1 MKTLAFI
8 IIVAAADLAWPAA
21 AQDVLTERPS
31 IVVIGN
37 GGAEAPPD
45 KFAINIA
52 VEGRG
57 ETRVDALRTFS
68 EAQARLL
75 EALPQMQG
83 LTDVRMTTG
92 DISVQPR
99 HEPNCGVGEYDRDT
113 SDCPVIG
120 YSVTSDL
127 TFRGSP
133 AERAGDAISMASEI
147 GASSATL
154 NGYAL
159 TDIQALQDAAN
170 RAAFVDA
177 ERQAQM
183 LAEAS
188 GRRIVRILRIQDPSA
203 ATRQS
208 GSVDDVIV
216 TGARR
221 SLPTVSIAVAP
232 EPVRTTARVTVVF
245 EIE

>member
-1 MKTLAFI
+1 MKTLACIAF
-8 IIVAAADLAWPAA
+8 AAAALAWPAA
-21 AQDVLTERPS
+21 AQDNLTERPS

-45 KFAINIA
+45 KFMISIA

-75 EALPQMQG
+75 EALPQLQG

-99 HEPNCGVGEYDRDT
+99 HEPSCGVGEYDRDT

-120 YSVTSDL
+120 YSVTSEL

-147 GASSATL
+147 GATSATL

-170 RAAFVDA
+170 RAAFLDA

-203 ATRQS
+203 ATGRS
-208 GSVDDVIV
+208 GSLDDVVV

-221 SLPTVSIAVAP
+221 RLPTVSIAVAP
-232 EPVRTTARVTVVF
+232 EPVRAAARVTVAF

>member
-1 MKTLAFI
+1 MKTLACI
-8 IIVAAADLAWPAA
+8 AVVATALALPAT
-21 AQDVLTERPS
+21 AQDNLTERPS

-45 KFAINIA
+45 KFAISIA

-57 ETRVDALRTFS
+57 ETQVDALRTFS
-68 EAQARLL
+68 EEQARLL
-75 EALPQMQG
+75 EALPQLQG

-99 HEPNCGVGEYDRDT
+99 HEPTCGAGEYDRDT

-170 RAAFVDA
+170 RAAFLDA

-203 ATRQS
+203 RTGQP
-208 GSVDDVIV
+208 GDLEDVVV

-221 SLPTVSIAVAP
+221 SMPTVSIVVAP
-232 EPVRTTARVTVVF
+232 EPVRATARVTVVF